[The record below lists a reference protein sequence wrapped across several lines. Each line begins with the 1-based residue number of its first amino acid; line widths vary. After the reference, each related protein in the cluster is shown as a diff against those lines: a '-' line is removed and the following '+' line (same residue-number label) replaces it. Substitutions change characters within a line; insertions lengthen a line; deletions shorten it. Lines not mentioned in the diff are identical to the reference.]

1 MQTRLFTL
9 AMLIMANI
17 QYSTAQSSPELDKG
31 DVAFNNFDFEE
42 ALYFYHV
49 AHDASPS
56 EPTITRRLAKTY
68 RRMGDLGRSAEWY
81 EKTIQLD
88 EADPEDKLYYAE
100 ALKNLGRYDEAVKF
114 YEAYNRQHPGDIRAL
129 SHLQDRYYYKDLLAD
144 TARYN
149 MKTLEVNNE
158 NPIIGLTLFEDEKLL
173 VSAVN
178 LENGKT
184 QEVSPFLDVYEC
196 DFTSNNEIVQPR
208 LITDKVNSKFHDGPV
223 FYSFSEKKLYIT
235 RNNMRNGRP
244 VRDKNGNVNLKIY
257 SSEYQNGE
265 WTNATELKFN
275 GDGYSTGH
283 ACISKDGKTM
293 YLVSTREGG
302 SGGSDIYQSLRA
314 GSGWS
319 APINLG
325 SIVNTPGNE
334 MFPYISDDNTLYFA
348 SDGHAGLGGL
358 DIFKCELKN
367 GEWEKPINLGSPVN
381 SSMDDFA
388 LVYDKQTDNGFFCS
402 NRAGHGDDNIY
413 FYEHVEMNS
422 MILAGIIRA
431 EKQGVSMA
439 GELIHIHNLIDGT
452 TTAQHLSSDERF
464 EIKLNQGEK
473 IEILIPGKNPG
484 SQGTLVMTYEVPD
497 RITDPY
503 VIVGA
508 KSASL
513 SKSQI
518 LANQNNQRRSIEKL
532 NIDDIII
539 DDEVALIPTEPYV
552 DQEAEAMAIIRQK
565 YQSLIESGDMNY
577 QRGEF
582 NSAIENY
589 QNAALLRPEESY
601 PNRQIEKI
609 KQKIKEQELARY
621 QRMYQNLIIRADEQ
635 FSKKE
640 YESCLLIYE
649 EAIQMMPAEEYPR
662 LQIERVQQLLHP
674 FIQPELNSSFTA
686 VEVDLASMKLSKFI
700 FEYNSSELNDEYY
713 RILDG
718 LITLMKQNGD
728 WILVIE
734 SHTDS
739 RGSITYNQQL
749 SVERAQTVQKYMIS
763 KGISRDKLQAIC
775 YGESRLVNK
784 CTDEVECSEQH
795 HQENRRIEY
804 KFVRRK

>member
-1 MQTRLFTL
+1 
-9 AMLIMANI
+9 
-17 QYSTAQSSPELDKG
+17 
-31 DVAFNNFDFEE
+31 
-42 ALYFYHV
+42 
-49 AHDASPS
+49 
-56 EPTITRRLAKTY
+56 
-68 RRMGDLGRSAEWY
+68 
-81 EKTIQLD
+81 
-88 EADPEDKLYYAE
+88 
-100 ALKNLGRYDEAVKF
+100 
-114 YEAYNRQHPGDIRAL
+114 
-129 SHLQDRYYYKDLLAD
+129 
-144 TARYN
+144 
-149 MKTLEVNNE
+149 
-158 NPIIGLTLFEDEKLL
+158 
-173 VSAVN
+173 
-178 LENGKT
+178 
-184 QEVSPFLDVYEC
+184 
-196 DFTSNNEIVQPR
+196 
-208 LITDKVNSKFHDGPV
+208 
-223 FYSFSEKKLYIT
+223 
-235 RNNMRNGRP
+235 
-244 VRDKNGNVNLKIY
+244 
-257 SSEYQNGE
+257 
-265 WTNATELKFN
+265 
-275 GDGYSTGH
+275 
-283 ACISKDGKTM
+283 M

-334 MFPYISDDNTLYFA
+334 MFPYISDDNILYFA

-367 GEWEKPINLGSPVN
+367 GEWEKPVNLGSPVN

-402 NRAGHGDDNIY
+402 NRAGNGDDNIY
-413 FYEHVEMNS
+413 FYEHIEMNS
-422 MILAGIIRA
+422 MILAGIIRT

-439 GELIHIHNLIDGT
+439 GELIHIHNLNNGSMT
-452 TTAQHLSSDERF
+452 TQHLTSDERF
-464 EIKLNQGEK
+464 EIQLNRGEK

-484 SQGTLVMTYEVPD
+484 TQGTLIMTYEVPYQID
-497 RITDPY
+497 DPY
-503 VIVGA
+503 VNVGTKTA
-508 KSASL
+508 VL
-513 SKSQI
+513 SKSQL
-518 LANQNNQRRSIEKL
+518 LASQNNQRRSIDKL

-539 DDEVALIPTEPYV
+539 DDEIAMIPIEPYV
-552 DQEAEAMAIIRQK
+552 DEEAEALAINRQK
-565 YQSLIESGDMNY
+565 YINQIENGDTKY
-577 QRGEF
+577 QRGDF
-582 NSAIENY
+582 KGAIENY
-589 QNAALLRPEESY
+589 QSAALLCPEESY

-609 KQKIKEQELARY
+609 KQKLREQELARY
-621 QRMYQNLIIRADEQ
+621 QKMYQNLIIKADEQ

-640 YESCLLIYE
+640 YEQCLLTYE

-718 LITLMKQNGD
+718 LITLMKENGD

-775 YGESRLVNK
+775 YGESKLVNN
-784 CTDEVECSEQH
+784 CTDDVECSEQQ